1 MTALKKLS
9 EAGQSVWL
17 DSISRDMLENG
28 TLARYVS
35 DLSVTGLT
43 SNPTIFERAIA
54 STDRYDPAIRSRL
67 GEGLSPEELFFA
79 LALEDIGAA
88 ADLFRPIY
96 DATGGCDGFASLE
109 VSPTLADDAA
119 ATIAEGKALFERA
132 ARPNVL
138 IKVPGTEAG
147 CSAIEELIFAG
158 VPINVTLLF
167 SRSHY
172 QGAAEAYLRG
182 LERRLEAG
190 LDPHV
195 SSVASLFISRWDGH
209 TASLLPPELANRIG
223 IAIAHRSYKVYRGIL
238 ASERWQRLARAG
250 AAPQRLLWASTGT
263 KDPALPQSYYVTA
276 LAASET
282 VNTMPEKTLLDFAEH
297 GEVGGVLTE
306 DTSEADRVIERARET
321 GVDGDALAA
330 KLQSEGRDLFVE
342 SWNELLRCVDAKRN
356 AMKTA

>member
-1 MTALKKLS
+1 MTALKKLR

-28 TLARYVS
+28 TPAQYVS

-67 GEGLSPEELFFA
+67 GEKLSPEELFFA

-88 ADLFRPIY
+88 ADVFRPIY

-109 VSPTLADDAA
+109 VSPTLADDTA

-147 CSAIEELIFAG
+147 RSAIEELIFAG

-172 QGAAEAYLRG
+172 QEAAEAYLRG

-190 LDPHV
+190 LDLHV
-195 SSVASLFISRWDGH
+195 PSVASLFISRWDRH
-209 TASLLPPELANRIG
+209 TASLLPPEFANRIG
-223 IAIAHRSYKVYRGIL
+223 IAIAHRTYKVYREIL

-263 KDPALPQSYYVTA
+263 KDPALPQGYYVTA

-282 VNTMPEKTLLDFAEH
+282 VNTIPEKTLLAFAEH

-306 DTSEADRVIERARET
+306 DTSEADRVIERAREA

-342 SWNELLRCVDAKRN
+342 SWNELLQCVDAKRN
-356 AMKTA
+356 AMKAA

>member
-1 MTALKKLS
+1 MTALKKLC
-9 EAGQSVWL
+9 EVGQSVWL

-28 TLARYVS
+28 TLERYVS

-54 STDRYDPAIRSRL
+54 SSDRYDPAIRSRL
-67 GEGLSPEELFFA
+67 EEGLSPEELFFA
-79 LALEDIGAA
+79 FALEDIGAA
-88 ADLFRPIY
+88 ADLLRPIY
-96 DATGGCDGFASLE
+96 DTTGGCDGFASLE

-147 CSAIEELIFAG
+147 LSAIEELIFAG

-182 LERRLEAG
+182 LERRVEAG

-195 SSVASLFISRWDGH
+195 PSVASLFISRWDGH
-209 TASLLPPELANRIG
+209 TASLLPPEFANRIG
-223 IAIAHRSYKVYRGIL
+223 IAIAHRTYKVYRELL

-250 AAPQRLLWASTGT
+250 ATPQRLLWASTGT
-263 KDPALPQSYYVTA
+263 KDPALPQGYYVTA

-282 VNTMPEKTLLDFAEH
+282 VNTIPEKTLLAFAEH

-306 DTSEADRVIERARET
+306 DTSESDRVIERARET

-342 SWNELLRCVDAKRN
+342 SWNGLLQCVDAKRN

>member
-1 MTALKKLS
+1 MTALKKLH

-67 GEGLSPEELFFA
+67 EDGLSPEELFFA
-79 LALEDIGAA
+79 FALEDICAA

-96 DATGGCDGFASLE
+96 EATAGRDGFASLE

-119 ATIAEGKALFERA
+119 ATIAEGKVLFERA

-147 CSAIEELIFAG
+147 CGAIEELIFAG

-172 QGAAEAYLRG
+172 QAAAEATLRG
-182 LERRLEAG
+182 LDRRLEAG

-195 SSVASLFISRWDGH
+195 PSVASLFISRWDGH
-209 TASLLPPELANRIG
+209 TASLLPPEFANRIG
-223 IAIAHRSYKVYRGIL
+223 IAIAHRTYKVYQGIL
-238 ASERWQRLARAG
+238 ASRRWQRLARAG

-263 KDPALPQSYYVTA
+263 KDPALPPSYYVTA

-297 GEVGGVLTE
+297 GEVASVLTG

-342 SWNELLRCVDAKRN
+342 SWNELLQCVDAKRK
-356 AMKTA
+356 AMKAA